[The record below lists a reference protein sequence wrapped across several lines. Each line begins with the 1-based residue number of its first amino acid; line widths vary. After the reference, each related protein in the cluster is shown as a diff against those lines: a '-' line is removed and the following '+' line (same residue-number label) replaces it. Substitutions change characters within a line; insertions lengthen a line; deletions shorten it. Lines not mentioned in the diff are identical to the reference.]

1 MHNKLLYSVKQVA
14 SLLFWAYVFHHG
26 TVLLKMASKETPK
39 MIITDVHAD
48 KFLFG

>member
-1 MHNKLLYSVKQVA
+1 MCLIKY
-14 SLLFWAYVFHHG
+14 G